1 MDKNNSSLRQ
11 TETGARKIQGRKENI
26 MSENKNIELKA
37 LSENE
42 LNEITGGADGKVG
55 LYEGPWKT
63 VCNLQ
68 TGWLAIRTA
77 PCYDY
82 TNEIGQLYNGD
93 SVQIIGNGS
102 GNGYIWVWA
111 PRINKSG
118 WVNENFIG

>member
-1 MDKNNSSLRQ
+1 
-11 TETGARKIQGRKENI
+11 
-26 MSENKNIELKA
+26 MSENVELKKVT
-37 LSENE
+37 EEE
-42 LNEITGGADGKVG
+42 LKEITGGAYGKQG

-68 TGWLAIRTA
+68 TGWLAVRTA

-93 SVQIIGNGS
+93 SVQIIGNSS

-111 PRINKSG
+111 PRLNVSG

>member
-1 MDKNNSSLRQ
+1 M
-11 TETGARKIQGRKENI
+11 E
-26 MSENKNIELKA
+26 ENKNIELKK
-37 LSENE
+37 LEENE

-55 LYEGPWKT
+55 LYEGPWMT

-93 SVQIIGNGS
+93 SVQIIGNSS

-118 WVNENFIG
+118 WVNQNFIG